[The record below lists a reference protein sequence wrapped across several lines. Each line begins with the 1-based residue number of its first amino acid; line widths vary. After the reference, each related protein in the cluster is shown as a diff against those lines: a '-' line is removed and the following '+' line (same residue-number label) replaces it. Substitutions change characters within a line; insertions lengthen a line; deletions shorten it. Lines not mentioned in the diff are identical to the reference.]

1 MSTPGYY
8 RWSINAFAYARN
20 ATALYDLPIPKFD
33 EPAIS
38 MSVPERLA
46 PHRVAIV
53 GESLFVHSQVC
64 GAVILCAVLCL
75 SSWSAMPQQRSP
87 RCWVFRVQ

>member
-1 MSTPGYY
+1 MPTPGYY

-64 GAVILCAVLCL
+64 GAVKMLL
-75 SSWSAMPQQRSP
+75 SLRSS
-87 RCWVFRVQ
+87 VHI